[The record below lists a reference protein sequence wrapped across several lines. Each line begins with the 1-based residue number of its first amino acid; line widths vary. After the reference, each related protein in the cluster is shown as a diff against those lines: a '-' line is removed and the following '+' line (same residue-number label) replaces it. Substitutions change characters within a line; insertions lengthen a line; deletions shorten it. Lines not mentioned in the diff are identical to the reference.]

1 MILTVGDKK
10 PSLVYYLKRGGRALD
25 LSSASSVTV
34 VFTFS
39 DGTSVEQTATVTTA
53 SEGKITVP
61 LVDGSDVSII
71 TVAGELT
78 IDPVIHW
85 SDANDDQH
93 ASQPD
98 VVTVREE
105 GEVA

>member
-10 PSLVYYLKRGGRALD
+10 PSLVYYLKRGGQALD
-25 LSSASSVTV
+25 LSAANSVTV

-39 DGTSVEQTATVTTA
+39 DATSVEQAATVTDA
-53 SEGKITVP
+53 AAGKITVP
-61 LVDGSDVSII
+61 IVDGADASII

-85 SDANDDQH
+85 ADADDDQH
-93 ASQPD
+93 AEQPD
-98 VVTVREE
+98 VVTVRAE